1 MHRRRH
7 VCGMHAVRT
16 LLTVRPASV
25 HEVSVAD
32 SRSDRRCASIIDM
45 ASAADIPVHI
55 LPRHELDQLQP
66 GVRHQGVIAS
76 VDLPDEGLREVYRRL
91 IALRKAHARLFAAGD
106 VTWLEVDNPNRV
118 LAYGRHWNG
127 ERAIVAFNASEDPQ
141 ALALSVE
148 GGDWTQV
155 YPADARIP
163 TRIDGDTLRTRLASL
178 SASRCR
184 RSTAPSKSSSLY
196 SRTQV
201 PGPRRPQRPDRCC
214 ALACET
220 GSIGRRWMRL
230 RCP

>member
-76 VDLPDEGLREVYRRL
+76 VDRWIATARSSISRVPPNSPVRVRRL
-91 IALRKAHARLFAAGD
+91 
-106 VTWLEVDNPNRV
+106 P
-118 LAYGRHWNG
+118 
-127 ERAIVAFNASEDPQ
+127 S
-141 ALALSVE
+141 
-148 GGDWTQV
+148 
-155 YPADARIP
+155 PAK
-163 TRIDGDTLRTRLASL
+163 L
-178 SASRCR
+178 SAR
-184 RSTAPSKSSSLY
+184 R
-196 SRTQV
+196 
-201 PGPRRPQRPDRCC
+201 G
-214 ALACET
+214 
-220 GSIGRRWMRL
+220 
-230 RCP
+230 